1 MTAKGKKAF
10 TQAEAQQRIQ
20 ERLRSWGINGTS
32 PVSATNSGIKSRLEQ
47 EKREAALQASWA
59 DQEAKD
65 WEKQR
70 QLRLEEE
77 RISRVQADKE
87 LNTKASLTVKQVK
100 GEVGALLSLTKQPE
114 DSLLAE
120 EEGLLKKR
128 EEALTREKAARLAR
142 IKQLEEEEEESR
154 RLEDEFKKKKAMFL
168 PCPSVSPSTFKKNPP
183 PPSASRGKVPPPPPA
198 SPSLYQVP
206 PVRSSSTKA
215 PIPSKPISY
224 LPTIDVENSDP
235 PAVVLPTVVPPPPP
249 PPPPAAPAPLPGL
262 LSASTNP
269 FHRLGSS
276 NNSSA
281 STTPATLFPS
291 KLSPGNPFF
300 KPSGTPDPS
309 PAVTSQ
315 APPQDSDNEW
325 DVKEKDD
332 EDDDSNEEGATTAWQ
347 ARQGLAEALFEG
359 SVPSWP
365 QSAAPGGSASAP
377 PAPSAPK
384 SPIALGSGAPADCGM
399 LLGAIRGGALLGKVQ
414 NKNCSLSSVA
424 GKVIGSCSP
433 PPQSVG
439 DSSTLDQRSSVDW
452 IGGMAADRLRS
463 ASFQDSERQS
473 PLPTHAEESPKR
485 PAEEDGL
492 GDEKVEDVTS
502 SFDMKRTI
510 CVRTLY
516 AYKSQCPEDLSLVEN
531 IVIEAHPSKSDDDW
545 LHKTDVKSGRTG
557 TFPKAYVTELEVT
570 WGKVLY
576 GYTALSAD
584 EVSLIEDEMVAV
596 VDTSDPDWLKVEEQG
611 RVGLAPGA
619 YIELSEVTVT
629 GPDCLCRLPSPP
641 VEPIPP
647 PPPPT

>member
-1 MTAKGKKAF
+1 MEFQNKRWTQSPTHIWGPPLVWPLIKLFRHVSGQGSTLAAAPAKLMTAKGKKAF

-20 ERLRSWGINGTS
+20 EKLRSWGINGTS
-32 PVSATNSGIKSRLEQ
+32 PVSATNSGIESRLEQ
-47 EKREAALQASWA
+47 EKREAALQASRA
-59 DQEAKD
+59 DQEAKE

-70 QLRLEEE
+70 QLRFFK
-77 RISRVQADKE
+77 Q
-87 LNTKASLTVKQVK
+87 ASLTVKQVK
-100 GEVGALLSLTKQPE
+100 GEVGTLLSLTNQPE

-128 EEALTREKAARLAR
+128 EEALTCEKAARLAR

-168 PCPSVSPSTFKKNPP
+168 PS
-183 PPSASRGKVPPPPPA
+183 SRGKVPPPPPA
-198 SPSLYQVP
+198 SPSLYQVS
-206 PVRSSSTKA
+206 PVQSSSTKA
-215 PIPSKPISY
+215 PIPRKPISY

-235 PAVVLPTVVPPPPP
+235 PALVLPTVVPP

-300 KPSGTPDPS
+300 KPSGAPDPS
-309 PAVTSQ
+309 PAVPSQ

-332 EDDDSNEEGATTAWQ
+332 DSNEEGATTARQ
-347 ARQGLAEALFEG
+347 ARQGLAEALFGG

-365 QSAAPGGSASAP
+365 QLAAPGASASAP
-377 PAPSAPK
+377 PGPSAPK

-399 LLGAIRGGALLGKVQ
+399 LLGAIRGGALL
-414 NKNCSLSSVA
+414 
-424 GKVIGSCSP
+424 P
-433 PPQSVG
+433 
-439 DSSTLDQRSSVDW
+439 
-452 IGGMAADRLRS
+452 DRLRP
-463 ASFQDSERQS
+463 ASFQDSGGQS

-485 PAEEDGL
+485 PAKEDGL

-531 IVIEAHPSKSDDDW
+531 IVIEAHPSKTDDDW
-545 LHKTDVKSGRTG
+545 LHGTDVKSGRAG

-576 GYTALSAD
+576 GYTASSAD

>member
-32 PVSATNSGIKSRLEQ
+32 PVSATNSGIKSKLE
-47 EKREAALQASWA
+47 
-59 DQEAKD
+59 
-65 WEKQR
+65 
-70 QLRLEEE
+70 LEEE

-87 LNTKASLTVKQVK
+87 LNAKASLTVKQVK

-128 EEALTREKAARLAR
+128 EEALTHEKASRLAR

-168 PCPSVSPSTFKKNPP
+168 PCPSVSPSTVKKNPP

-224 LPTIDVENSDP
+224 LPTIDVEKSDP

-281 STTPATLFPS
+281 STTPATLFLS
-291 KLSPGNPFF
+291 KLSPSNPFF

-309 PAVTSQ
+309 PT
-315 APPQDSDNEW
+315 
-325 DVKEKDD
+325 EKDD
-332 EDDDSNEEGATTAWQ
+332 EDDDSNEEGATTARQ
-347 ARQGLAEALFEG
+347 ARQGLAEALFGG

-365 QSAAPGGSASAP
+365 QSAAPGGSASAPPAPP

-399 LLGAIRGGALLGKVQ
+399 LLGAIRGGALLLKVQ
-414 NKNCSLSSVA
+414 TNNCSLSSVA

-439 DSSTLDQRSSVDW
+439 DSSALDQRSSVDW

-545 LHKTDVKSGRTG
+545 LHETDVKSGRTG

>member
-1 MTAKGKKAF
+1 MST
-10 TQAEAQQRIQ
+10 
-20 ERLRSWGINGTS
+20 
-32 PVSATNSGIKSRLEQ
+32 
-47 EKREAALQASWA
+47 
-59 DQEAKD
+59 
-65 WEKQR
+65 
-70 QLRLEEE
+70 
-77 RISRVQADKE
+77 
-87 LNTKASLTVKQVK
+87 SLTVKQVK

-128 EEALTREKAARLAR
+128 EEALTCEKAARLAR

-168 PCPSVSPSTFKKNPP
+168 PCPSVFPSTAKKNPP
-183 PPSASRGKVPPPPPA
+183 PPPASRRKVPPPPPA

-215 PIPSKPISY
+215 PIPSEPISY
-224 LPTIDVENSDP
+224 PQTIDVENSDP
-235 PAVVLPTVVPPPPP
+235 PAVVLPTVVLPLPP

-262 LSASTNP
+262 LYASINP
-269 FHRLGSS
+269 FHRLGSL

-281 STTPATLFPS
+281 STAPATSFPS

-300 KPSGTPDPS
+300 KPSGAPDPS
-309 PAVTSQ
+309 VAAPSQ

-325 DVKEKDD
+325 DAKEKDD
-332 EDDDSNEEGATTAWQ
+332 EDDDSNEESATTARQ
-347 ARQGLAEALFEG
+347 ARQGLAEALFG
-359 SVPSWP
+359 GRVPSWP
-365 QSAAPGGSASAP
+365 QLAAPP

-399 LLGAIRGGALLGKVQ
+399 LLGAIRGL
-414 NKNCSLSSVA
+414 C
-424 GKVIGSCSP
+424 C
-433 PPQSVG
+433 
-439 DSSTLDQRSSVDW
+439 DS
-452 IGGMAADRLRS
+452 GH
-463 ASFQDSERQS
+463 QS

-510 CVRTLY
+510 RVGALY
-516 AYKSQCPEDLSLVEN
+516 AYKSQFPEDLSLEEN
-531 IVIEAHPSKSDDDW
+531 IVIEAHPSKTDDDW
-545 LHKTDVKSGRTG
+545 LHGTDVKSGRTG

-576 GYTALSAD
+576 GYTASSAH
-584 EVSLIEDEMVAV
+584 EGSLIEDEMVAV
-596 VDTSDPDWLKVEEQG
+596 VDTSEPDWLKVEEQG

>member
-1 MTAKGKKAF
+1 MTAEEKKAF

-32 PVSATNSGIKSRLEQ
+32 PVSATDSGIKSRLEQ

-59 DQEAKD
+59 DQEAKER
-65 WEKQR
+65 EKQR

-77 RISRVQADKE
+77 LISRVQANKE
-87 LNTKASLTVKQVK
+87 LNAKARLTVKQVK
-100 GEVGALLSLTKQPE
+100 GEQPE

-128 EEALTREKAARLAR
+128 EEALT
-142 IKQLEEEEEESR
+142 Q
-154 RLEDEFKKKKAMFL
+154 DEFKKKKAMFL
-168 PCPSVSPSTFKKNPP
+168 PRPSVSPSTVKKNPP
-183 PPSASRGKVPPPPPA
+183 PPPASCGKVPPPALA

-206 PVRSSSTKA
+206 PVRSSSTEA
-215 PIPSKPISY
+215 PIPSKPISH

-249 PPPPAAPAPLPGL
+249 PAAPSPLPGL

-300 KPSGTPDPS
+300 NPSGAPDPS
-309 PAVTSQ
+309 PA
-315 APPQDSDNEW
+315 W

-332 EDDDSNEEGATTAWQ
+332 EDDDSNEEGATTARQ
-347 ARQGLAEALFEG
+347 ARQGLAEALFGG

-365 QSAAPGGSASAP
+365 QSAAPGASASAP
-377 PAPSAPK
+377 PAPPPPPSAPK
-384 SPIALGSGAPADCGM
+384 SLIALGSGAPADCGM
-399 LLGAIRGGALLGKVQ
+399 LLGAIREGALLRK
-414 NKNCSLSSVA
+414 
-424 GKVIGSCSP
+424 
-433 PPQSVG
+433 
-439 DSSTLDQRSSVDW
+439 DS
-452 IGGMAADRLRS
+452 G
-463 ASFQDSERQS
+463 RQS

-531 IVIEAHPSKSDDDW
+531 IVIEAHPSKTDDDW
-545 LHKTDVKSGRTG
+545 LHSTDVKSGRTG
-557 TFPKAYVTELEVT
+557 TFPKAYVTELEVPMR
-570 WGKVLY
+570 Y
-576 GYTALSAD
+576 LS
-584 EVSLIEDEMVAV
+584 LKMRW
-596 VDTSDPDWLKVEEQG
+596 WLWWIPQT
-611 RVGLAPGA
+611 L
-619 YIELSEVTVT
+619 T
-629 GPDCLCRLPSPP
+629 GSRSRNR
-641 VEPIPP
+641 EG
-647 PPPPT
+647 

>member
-1 MTAKGKKAF
+1 MTAEGKKAF

-20 ERLRSWGINGTS
+20 ERLRLWGINGTS

-47 EKREAALQASWA
+47 EKREAALQASRA
-59 DQEAKD
+59 DQEAKE

-77 RISRVQADKE
+77 HISRVQADKE
-87 LNTKASLTVKQVK
+87 LNAKASLTVKQVK

-128 EEALTREKAARLAR
+128 EEALTPEKAARLAR
-142 IKQLEEEEEESR
+142 IKPLEEEEEESH

-168 PCPSVSPSTFKKNPP
+168 PCPSVSPSTVKKNPP
-183 PPSASRGKVPPPPPA
+183 PPPASLGKVPPPPPA

-235 PAVVLPTVVPPPPP
+235 PAVVLPTVVPPPPRP
-249 PPPPAAPAPLPGL
+249 PPPPAAPAPLPGF

-281 STTPATLFPS
+281 STIPATLFPS

-300 KPSGTPDPS
+300 KPSGAPDLS
-309 PAVTSQ
+309 PAVPSQ
-315 APPQDSDNEW
+315 ALPQDSDNEW

-347 ARQGLAEALFEG
+347 ARQGLAEALFGG

-365 QSAAPGGSASAP
+365 QLAAPGASASAPPAPP

-384 SPIALGSGAPADCGM
+384 SPIAFGSGAPAD
-399 LLGAIRGGALLGKVQ
+399 
-414 NKNCSLSSVA
+414 
-424 GKVIGSCSP
+424 P
-433 PPQSVG
+433 
-439 DSSTLDQRSSVDW
+439 
-452 IGGMAADRLRS
+452 DRLRP
-463 ASFQDSERQS
+463 ASFQDSGRQS

-492 GDEKVEDVTS
+492 RDEKVEDITS
-502 SFDMKRTI
+502 SLYMKRTI

-531 IVIEAHPSKSDDDW
+531 IIIEAHPSKTNDDW
-545 LHKTDVKSGRTG
+545 LHSTNVKSGRTG

-576 GYTALSAD
+576 GYTASSAN

-619 YIELSEVTVT
+619 YIELS
-629 GPDCLCRLPSPP
+629 G
-641 VEPIPP
+641 
-647 PPPPT
+647 

>member
-1 MTAKGKKAF
+1 MTAEGKKAF

-20 ERLRSWGINGTS
+20 ERLRLWGINGTS

-47 EKREAALQASWA
+47 EKREAALQASRA
-59 DQEAKD
+59 DQEAKE

-77 RISRVQADKE
+77 HISRVQADKE
-87 LNTKASLTVKQVK
+87 LNAKASLTVKQVK

-128 EEALTREKAARLAR
+128 EEALTPEKAARLAR
-142 IKQLEEEEEESR
+142 IKPLEEEEEESH

-168 PCPSVSPSTFKKNPP
+168 PCPSVSPSTVKKNPP
-183 PPSASRGKVPPPPPA
+183 PPPASLGKVPPPPPA

-206 PVRSSSTKA
+206 PVQSSSTKA

-235 PAVVLPTVVPPPPP
+235 PAVVLPTVVPPPPRP

-262 LSASTNP
+262 ALQ
-269 FHRLGSS
+269 
-276 NNSSA
+276 
-281 STTPATLFPS
+281 TTLQPLQYRPHCFLPNCHLVIHS
-291 KLSPGNPFF
+291 LSPQEHLILVQQYLLRLCFDP
-300 KPSGTPDPS
+300 PSR
-309 PAVTSQ
+309 
-315 APPQDSDNEW
+315 PQDSDNEW

-347 ARQGLAEALFEG
+347 ARQGLAEALFGG

-365 QSAAPGGSASAP
+365 QLAAPGASASAPPAPP

-384 SPIALGSGAPADCGM
+384 SPIAFGSGAPADRGM
-399 LLGAIRGGALLGKVQ
+399 LLGESGEGLCCARCRATIVAYHLLLGK
-414 NKNCSLSSVA
+414 SLDC
-424 GKVIGSCSP
+424 G
-433 PPQSVG
+433 
-439 DSSTLDQRSSVDW
+439 
-452 IGGMAADRLRS
+452 
-463 ASFQDSERQS
+463 RQS

-492 GDEKVEDVTS
+492 RDEKVEDITS
-502 SFDMKRTI
+502 SLYMKRRVFPPSLSPAI

-531 IVIEAHPSKSDDDW
+531 IIIEAHPSKTNDDW
-545 LHKTDVKSGRTG
+545 LHSTNVKSGRTG

-576 GYTALSAD
+576 GYTASSAN

-596 VDTSDPDWLKVEEQG
+596 VDTSDPDWLKVKEQG

-619 YIELSEVTVT
+619 YIELS
-629 GPDCLCRLPSPP
+629 G
-641 VEPIPP
+641 
-647 PPPPT
+647 

>member
-1 MTAKGKKAF
+1 MTAEEKKAF

-32 PVSATNSGIKSRLEQ
+32 PVSATDSGIKSRLEQ

-59 DQEAKD
+59 DQEAKER
-65 WEKQR
+65 EKQR

-77 RISRVQADKE
+77 LISRVQANKE
-87 LNTKASLTVKQVK
+87 LNAKARLTVKQVK

-142 IKQLEEEEEESR
+142 IKQLEEEKEESR

-168 PCPSVSPSTFKKNPP
+168 PRPSVSPSTVKKNPP
-183 PPSASRGKVPPPPPA
+183 PPPASCGKVPQPALA

-206 PVRSSSTKA
+206 PVRSSSTEA
-215 PIPSKPISY
+215 PIPSKPISH

-249 PPPPAAPAPLPGL
+249 PAAPSPLPGL

-300 KPSGTPDPS
+300 NPSGAPDPS
-309 PAVTSQ
+309 PA
-315 APPQDSDNEW
+315 
-325 DVKEKDD
+325 EKDD
-332 EDDDSNEEGATTAWQ
+332 EDDDSNEEGATTARQ
-347 ARQGLAEALFEG
+347 ARQGLAEALFGG

-365 QSAAPGGSASAP
+365 QSAAPGASASAP
-377 PAPSAPK
+377 PAPPPPPSAPK
-384 SPIALGSGAPADCGM
+384 SLIALGSGAPADRGM
-399 LLGAIRGGALLGKVQ
+399 LLGAIREGALLRKVQ
-414 NKNCSLSSVA
+414 TNNRSLSSVA
-424 GKVIGSCSP
+424 GKVI
-433 PPQSVG
+433 
-439 DSSTLDQRSSVDW
+439 
-452 IGGMAADRLRS
+452 ADRLRP
-463 ASFQDSERQS
+463 ASFQDSGRQS

-502 SFDMKRTI
+502 SFDMKRRFFPPSLSPAI

-531 IVIEAHPSKSDDDW
+531 IVIEAHPSKTDDDW
-545 LHKTDVKSGRTG
+545 LHSTDVKSGRTG

-576 GYTALSAD
+576 GYTASSAD

-596 VDTSDPDWLKVEEQG
+596 VDTSDPDWLKVKEQG

-619 YIELSEVTVT
+619 YIELS
-629 GPDCLCRLPSPP
+629 S
-641 VEPIPP
+641 
-647 PPPPT
+647 